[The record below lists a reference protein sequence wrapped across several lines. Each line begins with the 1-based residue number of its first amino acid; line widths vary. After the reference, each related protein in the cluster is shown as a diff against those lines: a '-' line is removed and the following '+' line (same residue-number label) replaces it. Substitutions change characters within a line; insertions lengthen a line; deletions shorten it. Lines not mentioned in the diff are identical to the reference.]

1 MEEDDD
7 DQRLLHSL
15 GRRRAEAKEIAW
27 RAEEEEE
34 VVRGVHGNCQ
44 LLA

>member
-7 DQRLLHSL
+7 GERLLHSL

-27 RAEEEEE
+27 RAEEEKLA
-34 VVRGVHGNCQ
+34 RGVHGNCQ